1 MVILETGLW
10 ETDNALATA
19 IGRIPDQTTL
29 KRFDISS
36 LEDDDPKWDKV
47 AEQILSDGRCLSI

>member
-1 MVILETGLW
+1 MIILETGLW

-36 LEDDDPKWDKV
+36 LEDDDPKWDEV